1 VEKELHKRSSFF
13 LFSDIMF
20 SELEPIVRLRTL
32 FERLNSDAIWFYA
45 VDQSVKDMII
55 QMNTEDQLEEDGID
69 SLGRE
74 LGDYSPYTVE
84 IKKMKGQRYD
94 HITLK
99 DTGAFYDSW
108 VVTVDRDGI
117 DVDADDTSLYDRPLF
132 KVWGEDVLG
141 LTKENLAILQSVIAE
156 RYIEFIMNELLH

>member
-1 VEKELHKRSSFF
+1 
-13 LFSDIMF
+13 MF
-20 SELEPIVRLRTL
+20 AELEPIVRLRTL

-69 SLGRE
+69 SLGRA
-74 LGDYSPYTVE
+74 LGDYSPYSVE

-117 DVDADDTSLYDRPLF
+117 NIDADDVSHYDEPLF

-156 RYIEFIMNELLH
+156 KYIEFIANELLH

>member
-1 VEKELHKRSSFF
+1 
-13 LFSDIMF
+13 MF
-20 SELEPIVRLRTL
+20 AELEPIVRLRRL
-32 FERLNSDAIWFYA
+32 FERLDSDAIWFYA

-69 SLGRE
+69 SLGRA
-74 LGDYSPYTVE
+74 LGDYSLFTVQ
-84 IKKMKGQRYD
+84 KKQGDGQRYD

-117 DVDADDTSLYDRPLF
+117 NIDADDTSHYDQPLF
-132 KVWGEDVLG
+132 KVWGEDVAG
-141 LTKENLAILQSVIAE
+141 LTKENLAILQEVIAE
-156 RYIEFIMNELLH
+156 RYIEFIANELLH